1 LVLSKVVITLRD
13 PFEKAWSLLKQQM
26 TLNPYGYTT
35 GLPDISGSKSYASII
50 SSYPSNYADLMYGEF
65 LEQQRKDKTTPQYK
79 INVSSFPMGMDS
91 KLLADESAVGNFP
104 MGMESTE
111 ELNELIEHPDGASDV
126 VAHTTVPDWGQGG
139 PANPAGFFPR
149 DAYAPVGSSI
159 APEHQGKGLYIRS
172 LLSLLSSPSVMGI
185 TGQEAEG
192 LNELHGARGLMSV
205 PMRTHGKGG
214 SHRSHELLNEQYK
227 KIMDLPGGP
236 DRHTYGEGQT
246 LTNIIDMA
254 ERGEGMFG
262 SHGGKLKHNL
272 MEGSFGELRNPN
284 TMEALL
290 RPAGKTFFYDPI
302 PIDIGKVGDETKTFG
317 DLRRYDL
324 AGLPVRVKEWAKEPR
339 DNTTQ
344 TRFTDWG

>member
-1 LVLSKVVITLRD
+1 LSKVVITLRD
-13 PFEKAWSLLKQQM
+13 PFEKAWSLLKEQM

-35 GLPDISGSKSYASII
+35 GPPDISGSK
-50 SSYPSNYADLMYGEF
+50 SYPSNYADLMYGEF

-79 INVSSFPMGMDS
+79 INVTRDDDPYRGERFYSN
-91 KLLADESAVGNFP
+91 LLADESAVGNFP

-159 APEHQGKGLYIRS
+159 APEHRGKGLYIRS

-192 LNELHGARGLMSV
+192 LNELHGARGLMSM
-205 PMRTHGKGG
+205 PMRTYGKGG
-214 SHRSHELLNEQYK
+214 SQRSHELLNEQYK

-284 TMEALL
+284 TNEHLL
-290 RPAGKTFFYDPI
+290 SPLGKTFFYDPI

-324 AGLPVRVKEWAKEPR
+324 AGLPVRVKESPIKPR